1 MKLKREQL
9 SIIDKDLNIEGTL
22 QFKGKIIVA
31 GTLRGDLHGEHA
43 LTVKGSYVCADV
55 KVDEISIGGTFEGNI
70 ITHKR
75 LRILNTGNVTGTLF
89 CNTLIIEAGGMLNG
103 QVKQLTP
110 KSVVSSLET
119 KKAKSA
125 PSL

>member
-22 QFKGKIIVA
+22 QFKGKVLVA
-31 GTLRGDLHGEHA
+31 GTLRGDLLGERA
-43 LTVKGSYVCADV
+43 LTVKGSYMCADV

-70 ITHKR
+70 IAHKR

-103 QVKQLTP
+103 QVKQLTT
-110 KSVVSSLET
+110 KNAVSSLEI

-125 PSL
+125 P